1 MQRDITYMFVVL
13 IFDALVHKN
22 IYNPQR
28 SWEIG
33 MDYVYIKLC
42 SDWGNIAT
50 CPAYLF
56 HATDTVPKSTVT
68 VAGPRQHWTTDNL
81 PEWYFYVIWK
91 GSDTVCLCLFMY
103 ISGNWYVDLGIWFC
117 KTSHAPSVLVGNT
130 PIQLWFLVLIYKTDF
145 VLEHILEIVW

>member
-1 MQRDITYMFVVL
+1 MQREITYMFVVL

-28 SWEIG
+28 SWEID

-81 PEWYFYVIWK
+81 PEWYVLCDLKSQWYCMSMPFHVYQREIDMSIW
-91 GSDTVCLCLFMY
+91 GY
-103 ISGNWYVDLGIWFC
+103 
-117 KTSHAPSVLVGNT
+117 
-130 PIQLWFLVLIYKTDF
+130 DF
-145 VLEHILEIVW
+145 ARHHMHQVFWLEIHPSNCGFLFWYIKLIFYWNIYWK